1 MNTNV
6 NTETTVIANTES
18 EQAQETVQTPVYD
31 ADYYTEKA
39 ITLFDSL
46 DMDKGYTYDG
56 IIKNVK
62 AWLKNKESL
71 FNTLRNHPNWN
82 EEAKAIIIPSVGY
95 ERAYTD
101 PDKRRAIRQ
110 LCDNCFTAEAINLF
124 EKRTEGFLDVNAYL
138 FYLVQDQFVDSETV
152 IYKKVEEHFPE
163 VKIHHGQKSSRVIN
177 KIFKV
182 LGVDKH
188 PDYNKYFAALADT
201 LNPLIIKRTS
211 ILSANWL
218 DFMTMSIGNSW
229 TSCHSITHNAIAGG
243 CNRAGCL
250 SYGTDSV
257 SLIFYTIEDD
267 NRKTD
272 FYAVPKVNRQVVFWQ
287 YPVMVQERLYPQ
299 CHDCDDNKVSTS
311 PVRQIRN
318 LLEDIM
324 ATCVNKPNLWETY
337 SGLNIYREEDC
348 FMYED
353 WDSFPNWV
361 VKIKDEEVKY
371 RDLYVGSDSYCLR
384 CGNKKYDGDDEAY
397 CSLYCE
403 DCGGYNRNRC
413 DYCGEHV
420 RYEEDLHWCEDTDEY
435 RCEDCCIYC
444 DYHERWESY
453 RERDM
458 YYIENYGYICEDAYY
473 NGDFY
478 CCDHCGNYFYR
489 DNDASYDVKSG
500 RYYEVW
506 CEDCVD
512 RDAIQCD
519 ECGAIYDDNNRNIA
533 FYDHNGHIYCEECA
547 EDMDILVACEYC
559 GCTGTVE
566 CFKEVD
572 GMYFCSDYCVK
583 EYTAEYEHE
592 EETVTANCGCE

>member
-6 NTETTVIANTES
+6 NTTETTVIANAETE
-18 EQAQETVQTPVYD
+18 QVQTPVYD
-31 ADYYTEKA
+31 ADYYTRKA

-46 DMDKGYTYDG
+46 DMDRGYTYDG

-95 ERAYTD
+95 ERACAD

-110 LCDNCFTAEAINLF
+110 LCDNCFTAEAINIF
-124 EKRTEGFLDVNAYL
+124 DKRTEGFLDVKAYL

-201 LNPLIIKRTS
+201 CNPLTIKRTS

-218 DFMTMSIGNSW
+218 DYLTMSNGNSW
-229 TSCHSITHNAIAGG
+229 TSCHSITHNALAGG
-243 CNRAGCL
+243 CNRAGTL
-250 SYGTDSV
+250 SYANDGV

-272 FYAVPKVNRQVVFWQ
+272 FYAVPKVNRQVIFWS
-287 YPVMVQERLYPQ
+287 YPVLVQERLYPQ
-299 CHDCDDNKVSTS
+299 CHDNDNNTLSTS
-311 PVRQIRN
+311 AVKQIRN
-318 LLEDIM
+318 LVESIM
-324 ATCVNKPNLWETY
+324 ATCTGMPNLWEKY
-337 SGLNIYREEDC
+337 SYLNIYREDDC

-353 WDSFPNWV
+353 WDCFPNWI
-361 VKIKDEEVKY
+361 VKIKDEKVVY
-371 RDLYVGSDSYCLR
+371 NDLYVGSDSYCLE
-384 CGNKKYDGDDEAY
+384 CGDKKYDGDDDAY

-403 DCGGYNRNRC
+403 SCARGNRC
-413 DYCGEHV
+413 EHCGDTV
-420 RYEEDLHWCEDTDEY
+420 RYEDDLHWCDDVEEY
-435 RCEDCCIYC
+435 RCEDCCTYC
-444 DYHERWESY
+444 EYHECWEGHRSDEMIY
-453 RERDM
+453 VED
-458 YYIENYGYICEDAYY
+458 YGYICEDAYDDG
-473 NGDFY
+473 NFFY
-478 CCDHCGNYFYR
+478 CEHCGKYYCI
-489 DNDASYDVKSG
+489 DDVGSYDVKDG
-500 RYYEVW
+500 RYWETW

-512 RDAIQCD
+512 NDGIKCA
-519 ECGAIYDDNNRNIA
+519 ECGTIYNNNNRDFA
-533 FYDHNGHIYCEECA
+533 FYTHNDKDYCEECA
-547 EDMDILVACEYC
+547 EALDLLIPCAGC
-559 GCTGTVE
+559 GCVDTE
-566 CFKEVD
+566 ENLKEVD
-572 GMYFCSDYCVK
+572 GLYFCSDFCIK
-583 EYTAEYEHE
+583 EYAAEHEHE
-592 EETVTANCGCE
+592 EESVTVNCECK